1 MNFKNEQPRT
11 EILPLC
17 FFFFSFDVVS
27 AFWTETLST
36 DLSTPGSEVP
46 PVTGHDF

>member
-1 MNFKNEQPRT
+1 MNSPEQRFF
-11 EILPLC
+11 LFA
-17 FFFFSFDVVS
+17 FFFFFDVVS

-46 PVTGHDF
+46 PVTGHDV